1 MNKKNCIYI
10 YYKEKEREK
19 ENNLELE
26 KYIQER
32 EEQLRDSLGIHFY
45 FYIFQYFTFCFL
57 QGKQAELEES
67 IKSLK
72 YNEMQK
78 KRQNKILQD
87 SLAHTYTDSLRNVLE
102 ENLKMLK
109 TLKKNIDEDKERLQ
123 IELQDAIKPKENND
137 MYRLTVTFY

>member
-1 MNKKNCIYI
+1 
-10 YYKEKEREK
+10 
-19 ENNLELE
+19 
-26 KYIQER
+26 
-32 EEQLRDSLGIHFY
+32 
-45 FYIFQYFTFCFL
+45 L

>member
-1 MNKKNCIYI
+1 M
-10 YYKEKEREK
+10 
-19 ENNLELE
+19 
-26 KYIQER
+26 
-32 EEQLRDSLGIHFY
+32 
-45 FYIFQYFTFCFL
+45 

>member
-1 MNKKNCIYI
+1 
-10 YYKEKEREK
+10 
-19 ENNLELE
+19 
-26 KYIQER
+26 
-32 EEQLRDSLGIHFY
+32 
-45 FYIFQYFTFCFL
+45 
-57 QGKQAELEES
+57 LEES

-87 SLAHTYTDSLRNVLE
+87 SLAHTYPDSLRNVLE

-123 IELQDAIKPKENND
+123 IELQDVIKPKENHD
-137 MYRLTVTFY
+137 VYRLTVTLY

>member
-1 MNKKNCIYI
+1 
-10 YYKEKEREK
+10 
-19 ENNLELE
+19 
-26 KYIQER
+26 
-32 EEQLRDSLGIHFY
+32 
-45 FYIFQYFTFCFL
+45 
-57 QGKQAELEES
+57 LEES